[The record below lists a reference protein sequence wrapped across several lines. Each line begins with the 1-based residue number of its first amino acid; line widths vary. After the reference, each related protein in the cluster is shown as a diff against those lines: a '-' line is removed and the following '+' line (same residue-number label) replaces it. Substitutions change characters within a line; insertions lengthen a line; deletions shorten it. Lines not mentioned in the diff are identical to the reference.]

1 MGLKARGGGGG
12 GGGFGEME
20 EEGGRV
26 LDVRRERFGEISRMV
41 LTVVLVT
48 HTNWYF
54 RSHLEIDEN

>member
-1 MGLKARGGGGG
+1 MG
-12 GGGFGEME
+12 E
-20 EEGGRV
+20 EEGLVKWKKEGGRV